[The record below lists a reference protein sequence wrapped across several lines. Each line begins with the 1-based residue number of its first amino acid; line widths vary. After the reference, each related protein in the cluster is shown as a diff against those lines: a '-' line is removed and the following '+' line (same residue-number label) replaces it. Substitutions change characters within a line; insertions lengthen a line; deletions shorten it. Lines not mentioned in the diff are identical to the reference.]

1 MPYIGNQPA
10 IGTYKKLDSIAS
22 GFNGSTAA
30 FALAS
35 GGVSVV
41 PDHARQCII
50 SIGGVIQEPE
60 EAFTVSGS
68 TITFTGNP
76 PSGASFFGIVLGD
89 TLDIGQPSDG
99 TVSASSLASGFEV
112 GTTQI
117 TDGSVTTAKLDDA
130 SVTAAKVA
138 ANGLGAN
145 TFAAKSVGTA
155 AIADAAITGAK
166 VAAAGLAAN
175 TLAAGAVTIAKVDVS
190 SLSGGN
196 VAFEHVNNTFV
207 KAQRGSITALGSVS
221 SDFRP
226 DFALNNFFSVT
237 LGGSVTI
244 ANPTNQVAGQSGAI
258 TVTQDGTG
266 SRTLSFGSDFDFAG
280 GTAPTLTAAASS
292 IDVLSYYVVSANNI
306 VVDSILNVS

>member
-10 IGTYKKLDSIAS
+10 IGTYKKLDSISS

-50 SIGGVIQEPE
+50 SVGGVIQEPE

-99 TVSASSLASGFEV
+99 TVSASSLASGFSV
-112 GTTQI
+112 GTSTI
-117 TDGSVTTAKLDDA
+117 TDA
-130 SVTAAKVA
+130 SITAAKVA

-196 VAFEHVNNTFV
+196 VAFEHVNNVFT
-207 KAQRGSITALGSVS
+207 KAQRGTITALGSVS

-226 DFALNNFFSVT
+226 DFSLNNFFSVT

-258 TVTQDGTG
+258 TVTQDGSG
-266 SRTLSFGSDFDFAG
+266 SRTLSFGTDFDFAG
-280 GTAPTLTAAASS
+280 GTAPTLTATAAA

>member
-1 MPYIGNQPA
+1 MPYIGRSPA
-10 IGTYKKLDSIAS
+10 TGNYSKLDSIAS
-22 GFNGSTAA
+22 SFNNSDTT
-30 FALAS
+30 FALTS
-35 GGVSVV
+35 GGTAITADRATQLV
-41 PDHARQCII
+41 I
-50 SIGGVIQEPE
+50 SIGGVIQEPDT
-60 EAFTVSGS
+60 AFTVSG
-68 TITFTGNP
+68 TNITFTGAP

-89 TLDIGQPSDG
+89 TLDIGAPSDQTVTAAKIATGGLG
-99 TVSASSLASGFEV
+99 TAALA
-112 GTTQI
+112 
-117 TDGSVTTAKLDDA
+117 DA

-258 TVTQDGTG
+258 TVTQDGSG

-280 GTAPTLTAAASS
+280 GTAPTLTATASA

>member
-1 MPYIGNQPA
+1 MPYIGRTPA
-10 IGTYKKLDSIAS
+10 TGNYTKLDSIAS
-22 GFNGSTAA
+22 GFNGSSTA

-35 GGVSVV
+35 GGTSITADRATQLV
-41 PDHARQCII
+41 I
-50 SIGGVIQEPE
+50 SIGGVIQEPDT
-60 EAFTVSGS
+60 AYTVSGS
-68 TITFTGNP
+68 TITFTGPP

-89 TLDIGQPSDG
+89 TLDIGAPSDQTVTAAKIASGGLG
-99 TVSASSLASGFEV
+99 TSSLA
-112 GTTQI
+112 
-117 TDGSVTTAKLDDA
+117 DA

-207 KAQRGSITALGSVS
+207 KAQRGGITNLGSVS

-226 DFALNNFFSVT
+226 DFSSNNFFAVT

-258 TVTQDGTG
+258 TVTQDGSG

-280 GTAPTLTAAASS
+280 GTAPTLTATAAA

>member
-50 SIGGVIQEPE
+50 SVGGVIQEPE

-89 TLDIGQPSDG
+89 ALDIGTPSDG
-99 TVSASSLASGFEV
+99 TVSTTSLASGFSV
-112 GTTQI
+112 GTSTI
-117 TDGSVTTAKLDDA
+117 ADA
-130 SVTAAKVA
+130 SITAAKVA

-155 AIADAAITGAK
+155 AIADAAITGAQVEYLYRK
-166 VAAAGLAAN
+166 
-175 TLAAGAVTIAKVDVS
+175 AKVDVS

-196 VAFEHVNNTFV
+196 VAFEHVNNTFA
-207 KAQRGSITALGSVS
+207 KAQRGSITALGSQS

-226 DFALNNFFSVT
+226 DFSLNNFFSVT

-258 TVTQDGTG
+258 TVTQDGSG

-280 GTAPTLTAAASS
+280 GTAPTLSTAASA

>member
-1 MPYIGNQPA
+1 MPYIGNQPVV
-10 IGTYKKLDSIAS
+10 GTYKKLDSIAS

-35 GGVSVV
+35 GGVSVT

-89 TLDIGQPSDG
+89 TFDIGQPSDG
-99 TVSASSLASGFEV
+99 TVSTSSLASGFTV
-112 GTTQI
+112 GTSTI
-117 TDGSVTTAKLDDA
+117 ADA

-175 TLAAGAVTIAKVDVS
+175 TLASGAVTIAKVDVS

-207 KAQRGSITALGSVS
+207 KAQRGGITNLGSVS

-226 DFALNNFFSVT
+226 DFSSNNFFAVT

-258 TVTQDGTG
+258 TVTQDGSG

-280 GTAPTLTAAASS
+280 GTAPTLTATASA

>member
-1 MPYIGNQPA
+1 MPYIGRTPA
-10 IGTYKKLDSIAS
+10 TGNYTKLDSIAS
-22 GFNGSTAA
+22 GFNGSTTG

-35 GGVSVV
+35 GGTSITADRATQLV
-41 PDHARQCII
+41 I
-50 SIGGVIQEPE
+50 SIGGVIQEPDT
-60 EAFTVSGS
+60 AYTVSGS
-68 TITFTGNP
+68 TITFTGPP

-89 TLDIGQPSDG
+89 TLDIGAPSDQTVTAAKIASGGLG
-99 TVSASSLASGFEV
+99 TASLA
-112 GTTQI
+112 
-117 TDGSVTTAKLDDA
+117 DA
-130 SVTAAKVA
+130 SVTAAKIA

-196 VAFEHVNNTFV
+196 VVFEHVNNVFT
-207 KAQRGSITALGSVS
+207 KAQRGTITALGSVS

-226 DFALNNFFSVT
+226 DFSLNNFFSVT

-258 TVTQDGTG
+258 TVTQDGSG

-280 GTAPTLTAAASS
+280 GTAPTLTATAAA

>member
-1 MPYIGNQPA
+1 MPYIGRTPA
-10 IGTYKKLDSIAS
+10 IGNYTKLDSIAS
-22 GFNGSTAA
+22 GFNGSSTA

-35 GGVSVV
+35 GGTSITADRATQLV
-41 PDHARQCII
+41 I
-50 SIGGVIQEPE
+50 SIGGVIQEPDT
-60 EAFTVSGS
+60 AYTVSGS
-68 TITFTGNP
+68 TITFTGPP

-89 TLDIGQPSDG
+89 TLDIGAPSDQ
-99 TVSASSLASGFEV
+99 TVTAAKIASG
-112 GTTQI
+112 GLA
-117 TDGSVTTAKLDDA
+117 TAALADA

-196 VAFEHVNNTFV
+196 VAFEHVNNTFI
-207 KAQRGSITALGSVS
+207 KAQRGGITNLGSVS

-226 DFALNNFFSVT
+226 DFSSNNFFAVT

-280 GTAPTLTAAASS
+280 GTAPTLTATASA

>member
-1 MPYIGNQPA
+1 MPYIGRTPA
-10 IGTYKKLDSIAS
+10 TGNYTKLDSIAS
-22 GFNGSTAA
+22 GFNGSSTA

-35 GGVSVV
+35 GGTSITADRATQLV
-41 PDHARQCII
+41 I
-50 SIGGVIQEPE
+50 SIGGVIQEPDT
-60 EAFTVSGS
+60 AYTVSGS
-68 TITFTGNP
+68 TITFTGPP

-89 TLDIGQPSDG
+89 TLDIGAPSDQTVTAAKIASGGLG
-99 TVSASSLASGFEV
+99 TSSLA
-112 GTTQI
+112 
-117 TDGSVTTAKLDDA
+117 DA

-196 VAFEHVNNTFV
+196 VAFEHVNNTFI
-207 KAQRGSITALGSVS
+207 KAQRGGITNLGSVS

-226 DFALNNFFSVT
+226 DFSSNNFFAVT

-258 TVTQDGTG
+258 TVTQDGSG

-280 GTAPTLTAAASS
+280 GTAPTLTATAAA

>member
-35 GGVSVV
+35 GGVSIT

-99 TVSASSLASGFEV
+99 TVTAAKIATGGLATASFA
-112 GTTQI
+112 
-117 TDGSVTTAKLDDA
+117 DA
-130 SVTAAKVA
+130 SITAAKVA

-175 TLAAGAVTIAKVDVS
+175 TLASGAVTIAKVDVS

-196 VAFEHVNNTFV
+196 VAFEHVNNTFI
-207 KAQRGSITALGSVS
+207 KAQRGGITNLGSVS

-226 DFALNNFFSVT
+226 DFSSNNFFAVT

-258 TVTQDGTG
+258 TVTQDGSG

-280 GTAPTLTAAASS
+280 GTAPTLTATASA

>member
-1 MPYIGNQPA
+1 MPYIGRTPA
-10 IGTYKKLDSIAS
+10 IGNYTKLDSIAS
-22 GFNGSTAA
+22 GFNGSSTA

-35 GGVSVV
+35 GGTSITADRATQLV
-41 PDHARQCII
+41 I
-50 SIGGVIQEPE
+50 SIGGVIQEPDT
-60 EAFTVSGS
+60 AYTVSGS
-68 TITFTGNP
+68 TITFTGP
-76 PSGASFFGIVLGD
+76 PPNGASFFGIVLGD
-89 TLDIGQPSDG
+89 TLDIGAPSDQ
-99 TVSASSLASGFEV
+99 TVTAAKIASG
-112 GTTQI
+112 GLA
-117 TDGSVTTAKLDDA
+117 TAALADA

-196 VAFEHVNNTFV
+196 VAFEHVNNTFI
-207 KAQRGSITALGSVS
+207 KAQRGGITNLGSVS

-226 DFALNNFFSVT
+226 DFSSNNFFAVT

-258 TVTQDGTG
+258 TVTQDGSG

-280 GTAPTLTAAASS
+280 GTAPTLTATASA
-292 IDVLSYYVVSANNI
+292 IDVLSYYVVSTNNI

>member
-1 MPYIGNQPA
+1 MPYIGRSPA
-10 IGTYKKLDSIAS
+10 TGNYSKLDSIAS
-22 GFNGSTAA
+22 SFNNSDTT
-30 FALAS
+30 FALTS
-35 GGVSVV
+35 GGTAITADRATQLV
-41 PDHARQCII
+41 I
-50 SIGGVIQEPE
+50 SIGGVIQEPDT
-60 EAFTVSGS
+60 AFTVSG
-68 TITFTGNP
+68 TNITFTGAP

-89 TLDIGQPSDG
+89 TLDIGAPSDQTVTAAKIASGGLG
-99 TVSASSLASGFEV
+99 TSSLA
-112 GTTQI
+112 
-117 TDGSVTTAKLDDA
+117 DA

-258 TVTQDGTG
+258 TVTQDGSG

-280 GTAPTLTAAASS
+280 GTAPTLTATASA

>member
-1 MPYIGNQPA
+1 MPYIGRSPA
-10 IGTYKKLDSIAS
+10 TGNYSKLDSIAS
-22 GFNGSTAA
+22 SFNNSDTT
-30 FALAS
+30 FALTS
-35 GGVSVV
+35 GGTAITADRATQLV
-41 PDHARQCII
+41 I
-50 SIGGVIQEPE
+50 SIGGVIQEPDT
-60 EAFTVSGS
+60 AFTVSG
-68 TITFTGNP
+68 TNITFTGAP

-89 TLDIGQPSDG
+89 TLDIGAPSDQ
-99 TVSASSLASGFEV
+99 TVTAAKIASGGL
-112 GTTQI
+112 GT
-117 TDGSVTTAKLDDA
+117 GALADA

-175 TLAAGAVTIAKVDVS
+175 TLASGAVTIAKVDVS

-207 KAQRGSITALGSVS
+207 KAQRGNIVTIGSVTN
-221 SDFRP
+221 DFRP
-226 DFALNNFFSVT
+226 DMANGNFFSVT

-266 SRTLSFGSDFDFAG
+266 SRALSFGSDFDFAG

-292 IDVLSYYVVSANNI
+292 IDVLSYYIVSANNI

>member
-1 MPYIGNQPA
+1 MPYIGRTPA
-10 IGTYKKLDSIAS
+10 TGNYTKLDSIAS
-22 GFNGSTAA
+22 GFNGSSTA

-35 GGVSVV
+35 GGTSITADRATQLV
-41 PDHARQCII
+41 I
-50 SIGGVIQEPE
+50 SIGGVIQEPDT
-60 EAFTVSGS
+60 AYTVSGS
-68 TITFTGNP
+68 TITFTGPP

-89 TLDIGQPSDG
+89 TLDIGAPSDQ
-99 TVSASSLASGFEV
+99 TVTAAKIASG
-112 GTTQI
+112 GLA
-117 TDGSVTTAKLDDA
+117 TAALADA

-145 TFAAKSVGTA
+145 TFAAKSVETA

-196 VAFEHVNNTFV
+196 VAFEHVNNTFI
-207 KAQRGSITALGSVS
+207 KAQRGGITNLGSVS

-226 DFALNNFFSVT
+226 DFSSNNFFAVT

-258 TVTQDGTG
+258 TVTQDGSG

-280 GTAPTLTAAASS
+280 GTAPTLTATAAA

>member
-50 SIGGVIQEPE
+50 SVGGVIQEPE

-89 TLDIGQPSDG
+89 TFDIGQPSDG
-99 TVSASSLASGFEV
+99 TVTASSIATGGLGTAALA
-112 GTTQI
+112 
-117 TDGSVTTAKLDDA
+117 DA

-175 TLAAGAVTIAKVDVS
+175 TLASGAVTIAKVDVS

-196 VAFEHVNNTFV
+196 VAFEHVNNTFI
-207 KAQRGSITALGSVS
+207 KAQRGGITNLGSVS

-226 DFALNNFFSVT
+226 DFSSNNFFAVT

-258 TVTQDGTG
+258 TVTQDGSG

-280 GTAPTLTAAASS
+280 GTAPTLTATASA

>member
-1 MPYIGNQPA
+1 MPYIGRTPA
-10 IGTYKKLDSIAS
+10 TGNYTKLDSIAS
-22 GFNGSTAA
+22 GFNGSSTA

-35 GGVSVV
+35 GGTSITADRATQLV
-41 PDHARQCII
+41 I
-50 SIGGVIQEPE
+50 SIGGVIQEPDT
-60 EAFTVSGS
+60 AYTVSGS
-68 TITFTGNP
+68 TITFTGPP

-89 TLDIGQPSDG
+89 TLDIGAPSDQTVTAAKIASGGLG
-99 TVSASSLASGFEV
+99 TASLA
-112 GTTQI
+112 
-117 TDGSVTTAKLDDA
+117 DA
-130 SVTAAKVA
+130 SVTAAKIA

-196 VAFEHVNNTFV
+196 VVFEHVNNVFT
-207 KAQRGSITALGSVS
+207 KAQRGTITALGSVS

-226 DFALNNFFSVT
+226 DFSLNNFFSVT

-258 TVTQDGTG
+258 TVTQDGSG

-280 GTAPTLTAAASS
+280 GTAPTLTATAAA

>member
-1 MPYIGNQPA
+1 MPYIGRTPA
-10 IGTYKKLDSIAS
+10 TGNYSKLDSIAS
-22 GFNGSTAA
+22 GFNGSSTA

-35 GGVSVV
+35 GGTSITADRATQLV
-41 PDHARQCII
+41 I
-50 SIGGVIQEPE
+50 SIGGVIQEPDT
-60 EAFTVSGS
+60 AFTVSGS
-68 TITFTGNP
+68 TITFTGPP

-89 TLDIGQPSDG
+89 TLDIGAPSDQ
-99 TVSASSLASGFEV
+99 TVTAAKIASG
-112 GTTQI
+112 GLATAALADKSI
-117 TDGSVTTAKLDDA
+117 TTAKINDA
-130 SVTAAKVA
+130 AVTAAKVA

-226 DFALNNFFSVT
+226 DFSLNNFFSVT

-258 TVTQDGTG
+258 TVTQDGSG

-280 GTAPTLTAAASS
+280 GTAPTLTATAAA

>member
-50 SIGGVIQEPE
+50 SVGGVIQEPE

-89 TLDIGQPSDG
+89 TLDIGAPSDQTVTAAKIASGGLG
-99 TVSASSLASGFEV
+99 TSSLA
-112 GTTQI
+112 
-117 TDGSVTTAKLDDA
+117 DA

-196 VAFEHVNNTFV
+196 VAFEHVNNTFI
-207 KAQRGSITALGSVS
+207 KAQRGGITNLGSVS

-226 DFALNNFFSVT
+226 DFSSNNFFAVT

-258 TVTQDGTG
+258 TVTQDGSG

-280 GTAPTLTAAASS
+280 GTAPTLTATAAA

>member
-1 MPYIGNQPA
+1 MPYIGRTPA
-10 IGTYKKLDSIAS
+10 TGNYTKLDSIAS
-22 GFNGSTAA
+22 GFNGSSTA

-35 GGVSVV
+35 GGTSITADRATQLV
-41 PDHARQCII
+41 I
-50 SIGGVIQEPE
+50 SIGGVIQEPDT
-60 EAFTVSGS
+60 AYTVSGS
-68 TITFTGNP
+68 TITFTGPP

-89 TLDIGQPSDG
+89 TLDIGAPSDQ
-99 TVSASSLASGFEV
+99 TVTAAKIASG
-112 GTTQI
+112 GLA
-117 TDGSVTTAKLDDA
+117 TAALADA

-196 VAFEHVNNTFV
+196 VAFEHVNNTFI
-207 KAQRGSITALGSVS
+207 KAQRGGITNLGSVS

-226 DFALNNFFSVT
+226 DFSSNNFFAVT

-258 TVTQDGTG
+258 TVTQDGSG

-280 GTAPTLTAAASS
+280 GTAPTLTATAAA

>member
-1 MPYIGNQPA
+1 MPYIGNQPV

-50 SIGGVIQEPE
+50 SVGGVIQEPE

-89 TLDIGQPSDG
+89 TVDIGQPSDG
-99 TVSASSLASGFEV
+99 TVTSAKLASGFTV
-112 GTTQI
+112 GTSTI
-117 TDGSVTTAKLDDA
+117 ADA

-175 TLAAGAVTIAKVDVS
+175 TLASGAVTIAKVDVS

-196 VAFEHVNNTFV
+196 VAFEHVNNTFI
-207 KAQRGSITALGSVS
+207 KAQRGGITNLGSVS

-226 DFALNNFFSVT
+226 DFSSNNFFAVT

-258 TVTQDGTG
+258 TVTQDGSG

-280 GTAPTLTAAASS
+280 GTAPTLTATAAA

>member
-1 MPYIGNQPA
+1 MPYIGRTPA
-10 IGTYKKLDSIAS
+10 TGNYTKLDSIAS
-22 GFNGSTAA
+22 GFNGSSTA

-35 GGVSVV
+35 GGTSITADRATQLV
-41 PDHARQCII
+41 I
-50 SIGGVIQEPE
+50 SIGGVIQEPDT
-60 EAFTVSGS
+60 AYTVSGS
-68 TITFTGNP
+68 TITFTGPP

-89 TLDIGQPSDG
+89 TLDIGSPSDQ
-99 TVSASSLASGFEV
+99 TITAAKIASG
-112 GTTQI
+112 GLA
-117 TDGSVTTAKLDDA
+117 TAALADA

-196 VAFEHVNNTFV
+196 VAFEHVNNTFI
-207 KAQRGSITALGSVS
+207 KAQRGGITNLGSVS

-226 DFALNNFFSVT
+226 DFSSNNFFAVT

-258 TVTQDGTG
+258 TVTQDGSG

-280 GTAPTLTAAASS
+280 GTAPTLTATASA